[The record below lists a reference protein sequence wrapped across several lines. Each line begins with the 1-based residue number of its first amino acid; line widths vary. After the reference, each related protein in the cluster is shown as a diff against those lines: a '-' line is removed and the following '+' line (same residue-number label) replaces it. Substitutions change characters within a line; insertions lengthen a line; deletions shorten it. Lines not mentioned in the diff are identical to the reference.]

1 MKFNVQFKSKPFPS
15 PKTWS
20 SLKKTCSAKSDF
32 YLPLKVTNALE
43 RERKGENAEIYRPN
57 WWNRI
62 VTVLSITVKSERDNK
77 THREGKSTQGDTARG
92 NGSEHQRQGKMPIL
106 QKLPGVLH
114 TIASRRYHRGTPYL
128 FQIIC
133 FIQQHYLKQSQRCF
147 EQA

>member
-57 WWNRI
+57 
-62 VTVLSITVKSERDNK
+62 
-77 THREGKSTQGDTARG
+77 
-92 NGSEHQRQGKMPIL
+92 
-106 QKLPGVLH
+106 
-114 TIASRRYHRGTPYL
+114 
-128 FQIIC
+128 
-133 FIQQHYLKQSQRCF
+133 
-147 EQA
+147 